1 MGGYVFTADIAS
13 EAEIKVSSPEVDLPS
28 PAPTT
33 VLDVAAASAAE
44 ATTGPARSSW
54 LSALGGRMAI
64 TAAAALCAIV
74 GLAAAAPLLRS
85 NLIFKRSPP
94 VVAVMAMADAS
105 GDPLGAVMAT
115 EIAGRLTDGLARINT
130 ISVIAPRSTAPQPE
144 LAASLAAP
152 PDFEIRGELQ
162 RSGPSWTL
170 RARLIQTTS
179 GKVEAVGAV
188 AVDADERDPLL
199 QQTRL
204 AAGVGDVLARRLN
217 ELTET
222 GTSSADG
229 GVTAGGARAAIEQA
243 TASIN
248 SVTQERFSMA
258 QTMLQNA
265 LAEQP
270 DNVDAAVALAALQMR
285 GIQMV
290 WYSPDAAAAAE
301 AQAAA
306 NLERAL
312 RAKPNSIAV
321 LETYCRFL
329 SATNHF
335 VESLIICARTLSLD
349 PWDGLALYLVGLGQL
364 HLGRFE
370 DALATFQQADRY
382 DTPAVSRWTWLLGV
396 GWAHMMMDRA
406 EEALPWLQRS
416 IAITAASGR
425 PYMLLAAAYQ
435 RAGQIDEARAAIQK
449 GLKLRPGT
457 TALNVAPPMKNTSPV
472 YREAA
477 ARIVQ
482 LMVDAGLPAQ

>member
-54 LSALGGRMAI
+54 LSGRCSRPI
-64 TAAAALCAIV
+64 
-74 GLAAAAPLLRS
+74 
-85 NLIFKRSPP
+85 
-94 VVAVMAMADAS
+94 
-105 GDPLGAVMAT
+105 
-115 EIAGRLTDGLARINT
+115 
-130 ISVIAPRSTAPQPE
+130 
-144 LAASLAAP
+144 AAS
-152 PDFEIRGELQ
+152 
-162 RSGPSWTL
+162 
-170 RARLIQTTS
+170 
-179 GKVEAVGAV
+179 
-188 AVDADERDPLL
+188 
-199 QQTRL
+199 
-204 AAGVGDVLARRLN
+204 
-217 ELTET
+217 
-222 GTSSADG
+222 
-229 GVTAGGARAAIEQA
+229 
-243 TASIN
+243 
-248 SVTQERFSMA
+248 
-258 QTMLQNA
+258 
-265 LAEQP
+265 
-270 DNVDAAVALAALQMR
+270 
-285 GIQMV
+285 
-290 WYSPDAAAAAE
+290 
-301 AQAAA
+301 
-306 NLERAL
+306 
-312 RAKPNSIAV
+312 
-321 LETYCRFL
+321 L

-335 VESLIICARTLSLD
+335 VESLVICARTLSLD

-406 EEALPWLQRS
+406 EEALPWLRRS